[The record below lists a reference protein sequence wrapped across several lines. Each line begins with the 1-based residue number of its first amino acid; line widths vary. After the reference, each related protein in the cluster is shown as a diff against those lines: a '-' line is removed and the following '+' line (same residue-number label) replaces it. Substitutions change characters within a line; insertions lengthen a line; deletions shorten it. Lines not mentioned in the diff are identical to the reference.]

1 MIFKG
6 EDDWGENLSIKFAEL
21 VKECPLVA
29 VTQSYTG
36 KSALMGVPQSYTD
49 KSALVA
55 VTQSYTGK
63 SGLVEVTQSY
73 TGKSHHWLQ

>member
-36 KSALMGVPQSYTD
+36 KSALVGVPQSYTD

>member
-1 MIFKG
+1 LIFKG

-36 KSALMGVPQSYTD
+36 KS
-49 KSALVA
+49 
-55 VTQSYTGK
+55 
-63 SGLVEVTQSY
+63 GLVEVTQSY